1 MCVGTRQFES
11 IRMQLIKLKTISLKQ
26 HPTLNE
32 AWLQNVIAE
41 DPSILGLGELS
52 LRDKERIQPSGGRID
67 LILQDDANVRYE
79 VEIQLGATDESHI
92 IRTIEYWDGERSRY
106 PQYEHKAVLIAENVT
121 SRFSNVLRLFNG
133 HIPLIVL
140 QMSAIETDGGIAL
153 HFTKVIDEIRRG
165 LVDKDESAYEPATFQ
180 YWEKRATPETVK
192 IAHDL
197 LKLCKEVDPTLEL
210 KPNKH
215 YIGLQ
220 RTGAAFNFVYFRPRK
235 VGLLLSICT
244 PRVDEVDKQLEDSG
258 LELLEYNWGEY
269 RIKVN
274 ADDVKVNSALLIAL
288 FKTAYELRN

>member
-1 MCVGTRQFES
+1 
-11 IRMQLIKLKTISLKQ
+11 MQLIKLKTVSLKQ

-41 DPSILGLGELS
+41 DPSILGLGELYV
-52 LRDKERIQPSGGRID
+52 RDKERIQPSGGRID
-67 LILQDDANVRYE
+67 LILQDDTNVRYE

-121 SRFSNVLRLFNG
+121 ARFLNVLRLFNG

-140 QMSAIETDGGIAL
+140 QMSAIETAGGIAL

-165 LVDKDESAYEPATFQ
+165 LVDKDESSYEPATIQ
-180 YWEKRATPETVK
+180 YWDKRATPETVK
-192 IAHDL
+192 IAHEL
-197 LKLCKEVDPTLEL
+197 LKLCKEVDTTLEL

-220 RTGAAFNFVYFRPRK
+220 RRGVAFNFAYFRPRK
-235 VGLLLSICT
+235 VGLLLSIFL
-244 PRVDEVDKQLEDSG
+244 PRTDAVYLQLEESG
-258 LELLEYNWGEY
+258 LELLDYNWGEY
-269 RIKVN
+269 RIKVSANEVN
-274 ADDVKVNSALLIAL
+274 ANAALLIAL
-288 FKTAYELRN
+288 LKAAYDLRN